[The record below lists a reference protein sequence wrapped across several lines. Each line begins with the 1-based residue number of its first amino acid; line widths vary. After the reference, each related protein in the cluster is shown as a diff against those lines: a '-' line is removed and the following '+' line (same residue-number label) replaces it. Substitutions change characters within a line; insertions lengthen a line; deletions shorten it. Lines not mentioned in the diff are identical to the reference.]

1 MYKARERRCC
11 VSWRRRVQGV
21 VRPSYHTNVSDRVL
35 VDGVGRQSRDRRRA
49 GNASERHDDDDD
61 EQQQQAAGAT
71 TTHAGGGVTTAR
83 RRARATGT

>member
-35 VDGVGRQSRDRRRA
+35 VDGVGRSSITRDA
-49 GNASERHDDDDD
+49 LVD
-61 EQQQQAAGAT
+61 
-71 TTHAGGGVTTAR
+71 GVVNR
-83 RRARATGT
+83 L